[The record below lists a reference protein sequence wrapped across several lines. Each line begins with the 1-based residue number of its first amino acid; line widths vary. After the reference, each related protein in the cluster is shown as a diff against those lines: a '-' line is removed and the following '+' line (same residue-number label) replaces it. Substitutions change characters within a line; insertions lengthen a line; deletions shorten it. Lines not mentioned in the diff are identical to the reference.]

1 MREIVMRTMIIGNIL
16 FTGSNISK
24 KLFPAKIPGYTANI
38 CGTSLLCLIFNKSAL
53 KLMTEPAAG
62 VLLIADPFLKDPNF
76 MRTVVFLTEHRE
88 DGTIGFVLN
97 RMYENTL
104 DELLPEV
111 EGHKLPVYYGG
122 PVQMNTIH
130 FLHRY
135 PNEVT
140 GGVEVMNGI
149 YWGGDFDA
157 VIALIN
163 SGKADPEK
171 IRFYIGYSGW
181 SPGQLETEMA
191 EKTWLTVEAVRKLVF
206 HTNAEEI
213 WKDSLKHMG
222 GEYEMMINFPIDPQL
237 N

>member
-1 MREIVMRTMIIGNIL
+1 MT
-16 FTGSNISK
+16 
-24 KLFPAKIPGYTANI
+24 KLASGI
-38 CGTSLLCLIFNKSAL
+38 
-53 KLMTEPAAG
+53 
-62 VLLIADPFLKDPNF
+62 LLIADPFLKDPNF
-76 MRTVVFLTEHRE
+76 MRTVVFLTEHRD

-97 RMYENTL
+97 RQYENTL
-104 DELLPEV
+104 DELLPDV

-135 PNEVT
+135 PEQIQ
-140 GGVEVMNGI
+140 GGIEIMKGV

-157 VIALIN
+157 VIDLIN

-181 SPGQLETEMA
+181 SPGQLENEMA
-191 EKTWLTVEAVRKLVF
+191 EKTWLTADAVSKLIF
-206 HTNAEEI
+206 HSNAEEI
-213 WKDSLKHMG
+213 WKDSLKHLG

>member
-1 MREIVMRTMIIGNIL
+1 MVQPE
-16 FTGSNISK
+16 S
-24 KLFPAKIPGYTANI
+24 
-38 CGTSLLCLIFNKSAL
+38 
-53 KLMTEPAAG
+53 G

-76 MRTVVFLTEHRE
+76 IRTVVLLTEHRE
-88 DGTIGFVLN
+88 DGAVGFVLN
-97 RMYENTL
+97 RQYENTL

-135 PNEVT
+135 PDKVPGGIEVIK
-140 GGVEVMNGI
+140 GV

-157 VIALIN
+157 VVELIR
-163 SGKADPEK
+163 SGEADPDH

-181 SPGQLETEMA
+181 SSGQLENEMA
-191 EKTWLTVEAVRKLVF
+191 EKTWLTVEAERQLIF
-206 HTNAEEI
+206 HPQAEEI
-213 WKDSLKHMG
+213 WKASLKHMG

>member
-1 MREIVMRTMIIGNIL
+1 MVQ
-16 FTGSNISK
+16 
-24 KLFPAKIPGYTANI
+24 PA
-38 CGTSLLCLIFNKSAL
+38 S
-53 KLMTEPAAG
+53 G

-76 MRTVVFLTEHRE
+76 MRTVVFLTEHRD

-97 RMYENTL
+97 RQYENTL

-135 PNEVT
+135 PKEIQ
-140 GGVEVMNGI
+140 GGIEVMKGI

-157 VIALIN
+157 VIDLIN
-163 SGKADPEK
+163 KGAADPEK

-181 SPGQLETEMA
+181 SPGQLDTEMT
-191 EKTWLTVEAVRKLVF
+191 EKTWLTVEAEKQLVF
-206 HTNAEEI
+206 HPNAEEI
-213 WKDSLKHMG
+213 WKDSLKHLG

>member
-1 MREIVMRTMIIGNIL
+1 MIA
-16 FTGSNISK
+16 
-24 KLFPAKIPGYTANI
+24 PAP
-38 CGTSLLCLIFNKSAL
+38 
-53 KLMTEPAAG
+53 G

-76 MRTVVFLTEHRE
+76 MRTVVFLTDHKE

-97 RMYENTL
+97 RQYENTL
-104 DELLPEV
+104 DELLPEI

-135 PNEVT
+135 PAEIP
-140 GGVEVMNGI
+140 GGAEVMNGVF
-149 YWGGDFDA
+149 WGGDFDS
-157 VIALIN
+157 VIDLIN
-163 SGKADPEK
+163 SDKIDPEK

-181 SPGQLETEMA
+181 SSGQLDVEMN
-191 EKTWLTVEAVRKLVF
+191 EKTWLTVAATRALIF
-206 HTNAEEI
+206 HNNAEEI
-213 WKDSLKHMG
+213 WKDSLKHLG